1 MRLHPEQQY
10 QQQPVTDGNQASQWQ
25 EAGAAPAL
33 ENIRLYRMK
42 KSFMR
47 GLHFVLSPP
56 KDTDIV
62 LKRTIIKM
70 KKINVLIKQKI

>member
-56 KDTDIV
+56 KDTDSF
-62 LKRTIIKM
+62 KTHNHKNEENKCNKTQSM
-70 KKINVLIKQKI
+70 Y